1 MTNFPDKNI
10 VLAIVGQVRKVYD
23 KVSDQEYIC
32 LLKRCRNLDWTI
44 PGNFLPPLFLLETK
58 QLDLYEIYDLFFVVS
73 TFNLEV
79 LKELETQF
87 TSGKFLLKSCSTERV
102 NKKTLQR
109 LMTKV

>member
-32 LLKRCRNLDWTI
+32 LLKRYRNLDMT
-44 PGNFLPPLFLLETK
+44 FF
-58 QLDLYEIYDLFFVVS
+58 YFFVVS
-73 TFNLEV
+73 TFYFEV